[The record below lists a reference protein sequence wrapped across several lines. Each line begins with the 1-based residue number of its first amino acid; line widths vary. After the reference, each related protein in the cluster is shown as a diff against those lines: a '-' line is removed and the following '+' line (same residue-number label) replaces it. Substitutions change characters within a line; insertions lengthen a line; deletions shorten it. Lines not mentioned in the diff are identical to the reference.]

1 MRQHEQETHASIG
14 LPDIY
19 YVLFRHKWKI
29 LGLSITGISAAT
41 VLYFAK
47 PALYRSEAKL
57 FVRYVQDSRM
67 PTAMGENP
75 SIKSPDSRGD
85 NVINSEAEVLTSLDL
100 ALQVVDA
107 VGADKI
113 LAKLGGG
120 NDRYAAAGVIRQNVG
135 VEVPKKSDILK
146 VVFQH
151 PDREVV
157 QQVLSRLLSF
167 YQKKHVEI
175 HRTPGAI
182 DDAL

>member
-107 VGADKI
+107 VGAEKI
-113 LAKLGGG
+113 LNKVGGG
-120 NDRYAAAGVIRQNVG
+120 NDRYTAAAVVRNSLQI
-135 VEVPKKSDILK
+135 EVPKKSDILK
-146 VVFQH
+146 IVFQH
-151 PDREVV
+151 PDKEVV
-157 QQVLSRLLSF
+157 QAVLQKLISF
-167 YQKKHVEI
+167 
-175 HRTPGAI
+175 
-182 DDAL
+182 